1 MASRSSLDRNIAKSR
16 VISTRSAK
24 VSGNGAYTIYRLG
37 PLKTHEQCHHGPGD
51 SRILSAGCCISTKPR
66 NATDT
71 AILRR
76 EMHCKRNRSGS
87 EFAVRLGTLF
97 VPIGKINTVT
107 TDDLQLRGFLHWT
120 AFESGR
126 SPANRPQGLEPF
138 SPGTRR
144 IYHQPARKA
153 TTHLHPRQANM
164 GSEQTPIQSRTSF
177 GVLGAPGC
185 SQTPGRPQARRS

>member
-1 MASRSSLDRNIAKSR
+1 MAPRSSLDRNIAKNR
-16 VISTRSAK
+16 VISTHSAK
-24 VSGNGAYTIYRLG
+24 ASGDWTYTIYTLG

-76 EMHCKRNRSGS
+76 EMHCKRNRGGS

-126 SPANRPQGLEPF
+126 SPANRPQRPETL
-138 SPGTRR
+138 SPRNNR
-144 IYHQPARKA
+144 IYRQP
-153 TTHLHPRQANM
+153 
-164 GSEQTPIQSRTSF
+164 SR
-177 GVLGAPGC
+177 
-185 SQTPGRPQARRS
+185 